1 MIVSMSE
8 VVQFRTG
15 CCRYSWGDPS
25 PGEICMNRFF
35 SQHHSMLHQVFCL
48 LLCLSAWRG
57 PVPVLHD
64 HGWLDSSEQ
73 LDKHQQRF
81 HDDGCYE
88 ICAGLHWHLAFP
100 EDVTG
105 RELPER
111 DQTAP
116 ELAVFACAAAS
127 LPSDDAA
134 NETVCAFDHSLALR
148 SVVTDLH
155 GLGSVTDQYR
165 KHVVLSSHLTDVPLC
180 AVTGVCLI

>member
-1 MIVSMSE
+1 
-8 VVQFRTG
+8 
-15 CCRYSWGDPS
+15 
-25 PGEICMNRFF
+25 
-35 SQHHSMLHQVFCL
+35 MLHQVFCL

-64 HGWLDSSEQ
+64 HGWLNSSEQ

-81 HDDGCYE
+81 HDDNLCE

-111 DQTAP
+111 EHTAP

-127 LPSDDAA
+127 LPSGDAL
-134 NETVCAFDHSLALR
+134 NEIVLACDPNLCPCSLVA
-148 SVVTDLH
+148 DLH
-155 GLGSVTDQYR
+155 GLGSAIDEYR
-165 KHVVLSSHLTDVPLC
+165 KNAVLCSPLTDVPLC

>member
-1 MIVSMSE
+1 
-8 VVQFRTG
+8 
-15 CCRYSWGDPS
+15 
-25 PGEICMNRFF
+25 
-35 SQHHSMLHQVFCL
+35 MLHQVFCL

-64 HGWLDSSEQ
+64 HGWLGSSEQ
-73 LDKHQQRF
+73 LNKHQQRF
-81 HDDGCYE
+81 HDDGCCE

-127 LPSDDAA
+127 LPSDAAA
-134 NETVCAFDHSLALR
+134 NEIVFAFDHGPGLGC
-148 SVVTDLH
+148 VVTDIVLPLTWRTIKPDVNDKIYIRLH
-155 GLGSVTDQYR
+155 PDATKNNKSDRVR
-165 KHVVLSSHLTDVPLC
+165 
-180 AVTGVCLI
+180 

>member
-1 MIVSMSE
+1 MS
-8 VVQFRTG
+8 
-15 CCRYSWGDPS
+15 
-25 PGEICMNRFF
+25 RFF
-35 SQHHSMLHQVFCL
+35 SQHHSVLHQVFCL

-64 HGWLDSSEQ
+64 HGWLGSSEQ

-88 ICAGLHWHLAFP
+88 ICAGLHWHLALP

-127 LPSDDAA
+127 LPSDAAA
-134 NETVCAFDHSLALR
+134 NEIVFAFDHGPGLGC
-148 SVVTDLH
+148 VVTDMH

-165 KHVVLSSHLTDVPLC
+165 KHVALSSPLTDVPLC

>member
-1 MIVSMSE
+1 
-8 VVQFRTG
+8 
-15 CCRYSWGDPS
+15 
-25 PGEICMNRFF
+25 MNRFF

-64 HGWLDSSEQ
+64 HGWLGSSEQ

-81 HDDGCYE
+81 HDDGCCE
-88 ICAGLHWHLAFP
+88 VCAGLHWHLALP

-111 DQTAP
+111 SQTAP
-116 ELAVFACAAAS
+116 ELAIFACAAAS
-127 LPSDDAA
+127 LPSDDVA
-134 NETVCAFDHSLALR
+134 NEAACTVDFGCELCRA
-148 SVVTDLH
+148 VNDLH
-155 GLGSVTDQYR
+155 GPGSVTDQYR
-165 KHVVLSSHLTDVPLC
+165 KHAVLSSPLTDVPLC

>member
-1 MIVSMSE
+1 MS
-8 VVQFRTG
+8 
-15 CCRYSWGDPS
+15 
-25 PGEICMNRFF
+25 RFF

-64 HGWLDSSEQ
+64 HGWLGSSER
-73 LDKHQQRF
+73 LDEHQQRF
-81 HDDGCYE
+81 HDDGSCE

-111 DQTAP
+111 EQTAP

-127 LPSDDAA
+127 LPSGDAL
-134 NETVCAFDHSLALR
+134 NEIVLACDHNLCPCSLVA
-148 SVVTDLH
+148 DLH
-155 GLGSVTDQYR
+155 GLGSAIDEYR
-165 KHVVLSSHLTDVPLC
+165 KNAVLCSPLTDVPLC